1 MGIILSKSEKEDLEE
16 LGNVRI
22 STVKKINKKEYY
34 VESYFEKNSLLHNES
49 LIEVFISFRRNKQLF
64 VSGNWAN
71 TRWMFL

>member
-1 MGIILSKSEKEDLEE
+1 MIECKQICMGIILSKSEKEDLEE

-64 VSGNWAN
+64 VSGN
-71 TRWMFL
+71 

>member
-64 VSGNWAN
+64 VSGN
-71 TRWMFL
+71 